1 MKQSQP
7 LSFVVLSIFSLMTM
21 SGCIPLLIGAVA
33 GAGGFS
39 YVKGALVKNVDHTVS
54 KVHKAGLA
62 ALKKL
67 DLFVTADELNRR
79 SAFIR
84 AEYENGQKIQIF
96 INALTERSSKITI
109 RIGTFGNQEQSQM
122 ILNAIEKKL

>member
-1 MKQSQP
+1 MKHSQP

-21 SGCIPLLIGAVA
+21 SGCIPLLIGAAA

-39 YVKGALVKNVDHTVS
+39 YVKGALVKNVDHTV
-54 KVHKAGLA
+54 KEVHKAGMT

-67 DLFVTADELNRR
+67 NFFVTTDELNKR
-79 SAFIR
+79 SALIR

-96 INALTERSSKITI
+96 IDALTERSSKITI
-109 RIGTFGNQEQSQM
+109 RIGMFGNQEQSQM
-122 ILNAIEKKL
+122 ILSAIEKKL

>member
-7 LSFVVLSIFSLMTM
+7 LNFVVLSIFSLVTM
-21 SGCIPLLIGAVA
+21 SGCIPLLIGAAA
-33 GAGGFS
+33 GVGGIS
-39 YVKGALVKNVDHTVS
+39 YAKGALIKNVDHTVS

-67 DLFVTADELNRR
+67 NLFVTTDELNKR
-79 SAFIR
+79 SALIR

-96 INALTERSSKITI
+96 IDALTERSSKITI
-109 RIGTFGNQEQSQM
+109 RIGTFGNQEQSQI
-122 ILNAIEKKL
+122 ILNAIQKKL